1 MDSRTAKRGFT
12 LTELLV
18 VVAIAAIWIIIL
30 LPGLQCSQDRGRR
43 VTCIN
48 NLRQIGLAA
57 HNFHSVQGRFPGA
70 GQLTGPGK
78 SQTVGGWS
86 FLVMILPYIEG
97 STLYNTLQITADPT
111 DPTSFHSSGNTDY
124 KTAAQ
129 VATATSIPT
138 YVCPNNPNGKYQD
151 PSDSPPQFALTSYKA
166 MGATCMA
173 SLNML
178 TQPNGA
184 PPYGKP
190 GMHPDGGMFPGL
202 GTRISDITDGT
213 AHTILCVETI
223 DNTQSVWTLGTDV
236 TLVGLPY
243 VGNAGNG
250 VIPSFTKTA
259 ADGTAV
265 SFYMPQGCH
274 RQIRR

>member
-48 NLRQIGLAA
+48 NLKQIGLAA

-86 FLVMILPYIEG
+86 FLVMILPYIEMG
-97 STLYNTLQITADPT
+97 NLYNTLPIT
-111 DPTSFHSSGNTDY
+111 STDY
-124 KTAAQ
+124 TEPRSFPSGGASGYGTNAQ

-178 TQPNGA
+178 TQPSGT
-184 PPYGKP
+184 PPYGKSN
-190 GMHPDGGMFPGL
+190 MHPDGGMFPGL
-202 GTRISDITDGT
+202 GLRIGDFVDGT
-213 AHTILCVETI
+213 SHTILC
-223 DNTQSVWTLGTDV
+223 
-236 TLVGLPY
+236 
-243 VGNAGNG
+243 AR
-250 VIPSFTKTA
+250 PSTT
-259 ADGTAV
+259 
-265 SFYMPQGCH
+265 
-274 RQIRR
+274 RRACGPLAQT